1 MPISL
6 LWILAFY
13 FAGTLDAVGVP
24 EMLEASEKVCPRGRN
39 EQAHPV
45 SHRGRGP
52 GIRGKICRDNAGKG
66 LGPFPDFTGKGRF
79 AFANSY
85 RRPLRIWLAVGHE
98 HARRLLSI
106 LRRAVGWDLRLRRS
120 HRPQCLLSVGA
131 DRRRHAQLVA
141 TAARGRLA
149 IG

>member
-66 LGPFPDFTGKGRF
+66 LDAAG
-79 AFANSY
+79 AHSN
-85 RRPLRIWLAVGHE
+85 LRGLWI
-98 HARRLLSI
+98 
-106 LRRAVGWDLRLRRS
+106 RAM
-120 HRPQCLLSVGA
+120 A
-131 DRRRHAQLVA
+131 E
-141 TAARGRLA
+141 
-149 IG
+149 